1 MSEQSTQLGKL
12 EGVYGT
18 SPVYLQRALIVI
30 ILSFIFFLAMLI
42 AFSIRQQIGYFV
54 LATAFLIVKLFT
66 LFGWMMQRK
75 REVRLY
81 QKGLTIGKKTYL
93 YSEIETVHLKQI
105 KETRQ
110 EGEIIKTNGE
120 KIILPEAIYDLPGII
135 KKISPKVVSTGV
147 KKDGVKV

>member
-1 MSEQSTQLGKL
+1 MSEQTIQLGKL
-12 EGVYGT
+12 ESVHVT

-30 ILSFIFFLAMLI
+30 ILSFIFFLIMLI
-42 AFSIRQQIGYFV
+42 AFSIRQQVGYFL

-81 QKGLTIGKKTYL
+81 ENGFTIGKKTYA
-93 YSEIETVHLKQI
+93 YNEIEIVQLKPI
-105 KETRQ
+105 KENKE

-120 KIILPEAIYDLPGII
+120 KIILTEAIYDLAGVI
-135 KKISPKVVSTGV
+135 KKINQKISSKGI
-147 KKDGVKV
+147 KKDEIKV